1 MVLTIALICMVVAI
15 ALTLYRVLI
24 GPTWGDRIAALDF
37 LSTALAVL
45 IVIVALK
52 TAQPAFL
59 DVALVVSILGFLGTV
74 ALARYL
80 LVGRVMK

>member
-1 MVLTIALICMVVAI
+1 MVLDIALICVVAAI
-15 ALTLYRVLI
+15 ALTVYRALR

-37 LSTALAVL
+37 LSTVVAVL
-45 IVIVALK
+45 IVLIALE
-52 TAQPAFL
+52 TGRAAFL

-80 LVGRVMK
+80 LGGRVME

>member
-1 MVLTIALICMVVAI
+1 MLPSP
-15 ALTLYRVLI
+15 LTLYRVLI

-52 TAQPAFL
+52 TSQPDFL

-80 LVGRVMK
+80 LDGRVMK

>member
-1 MVLTIALICMVVAI
+1 MALTIAFACLVLTVV
-15 ALTLYRVLI
+15 LTLYRILR

-45 IVIVALK
+45 VVLIALK
-52 TAQPAFL
+52 TGQAAFL

-80 LVGRVMK
+80 LGGRVMK

>member
-1 MVLTIALICMVVAI
+1 MVLTIALVCLVLTVV
-15 ALTLYRVLI
+15 LTLYRILR

-45 IVIVALK
+45 IVLVALK
-52 TAQPAFL
+52 TSQTAFL
-59 DVALVVSILGFLGTV
+59 DVALIVSVLGFLGTV

-80 LVGRVMK
+80 LGGRVMK

>member
-1 MVLTIALICMVVAI
+1 MVLTIALICLVVAI

-45 IVIVALK
+45 IVIIALK
-52 TAQPAFL
+52 TAQTAFL